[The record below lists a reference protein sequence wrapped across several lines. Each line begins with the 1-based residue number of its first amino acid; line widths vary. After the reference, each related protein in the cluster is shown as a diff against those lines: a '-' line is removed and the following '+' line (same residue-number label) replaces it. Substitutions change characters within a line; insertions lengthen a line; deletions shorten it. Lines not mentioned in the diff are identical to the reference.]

1 MNLEKGQF
9 GLVWN
14 YNDMLHTVNLG
25 GGGSAFYLYDANK
38 QRSRKQIFNKSG
50 KLVEDRIYLEGFEI
64 YRHYVSSANP
74 DEVIETHH
82 VFADSQRVVIV
93 ENVKQTYNNHL
104 PIGTLYRYQYSNH
117 LGSACLELN
126 ETAAVIS
133 YEEYHP
139 YGTTAY
145 QLTNKAINIIAKRYR
160 YTGMERDEE
169 SGLEYH
175 SARYYLPWLGRW
187 LSADPIGIGGGG
199 NLYGYSEC
207 NCICFSDKLGLQAQD
222 SGLWNGFSK
231 PGGYIE
237 NWSEFEF
244 WENGKKY
251 KGSAPGELPDV
262 FDLGIQKRWWERVA
276 WRTNPRPKA
285 DQKQDDTLSQPPMVQ
300 ADVKKSVLIWKFDP
314 ITITG
319 RIPKSEFTPPIPNPA
334 PSPYHPKTPI
344 KNIPIPTKLESFL
357 DYMKHD
363 FILRPEKESLPL
375 IKEGYGAI
383 ADGFEAAGL
392 PELAVPFEVGA
403 KSADVSILF
412 IDLSTE
418 DQGQTIEHGGK
429 ELIKR
434 TKPVKRLVEELIKRK
449 LPSFPEPIRKK
460 IAEELEKLFEE
471 KADEGLKEIRKRMEE
486 NDPEMKKSLEEI
498 FEEWLKKNPLSQ

>member
-1 MNLEKGQF
+1 
-9 GLVWN
+9 
-14 YNDMLHTVNLG
+14 
-25 GGGSAFYLYDANK
+25 
-38 QRSRKQIFNKSG
+38 
-50 KLVEDRIYLEGFEI
+50 
-64 YRHYVSSANP
+64 
-74 DEVIETHH
+74 
-82 VFADSQRVVIV
+82 
-93 ENVKQTYNNHL
+93 
-104 PIGTLYRYQYSNH
+104 
-117 LGSACLELN
+117 
-126 ETAAVIS
+126 
-133 YEEYHP
+133 
-139 YGTTAY
+139 
-145 QLTNKAINIIAKRYR
+145 
-160 YTGMERDEE
+160 MERDEE
-169 SGLEYH
+169 SGLAYH
-175 SARYYLPWLGRW
+175 TARYYLPWLGRW

-207 NCICFSDKLGLQAQD
+207 NWICFSDKLGLQAQD
-222 SGLWNGFSK
+222 SGLRNGFCK

-237 NWSEFEF
+237 NWSEFEIG
-244 WENGKKY
+244 ENGKKY

-319 RIPKSEFTPPIPNPA
+319 RIPKSEFTP
-334 PSPYHPKTPI
+334 S
-344 KNIPIPTKLESFL
+344 IPIPL
-357 DYMKHD
+357 DCRTILKHPLKIYQYQQNLNHSWITSNTISD
-363 FILRPEKESLPL
+363 LDQKRITFINKRRLRKS
-375 IKEGYGAI
+375 I

-403 KSADVSILF
+403 KSADVAILF

-418 DQGQTIEHGGK
+418 DQGQAIEHGGK